1 MCRKVLENTTENAR
15 GFFLKGNEPR
25 PIEMAILVAPCE
37 CGATWWAK
45 VPGGARWVQ
54 ADKEENRNVNDDIRK
69 AFADDVA
76 APPAL
81 LLAAL
86 R

>member
-1 MCRKVLENTTENAR
+1 MCRKVLENVTENAQ
-15 GFFLKGNEPR
+15 GFFLKGNEPN
-25 PIEMAILVAPCE
+25 PMEMEILVAPCV
-37 CGATWWAK
+37 CGKTWWAK
-45 VPGGARWVQ
+45 VSNGVYWVQ